1 MMKHLCICALVVL
14 VLAVGC
20 SAPSGDADSSA
31 PHTPDTKATA
41 GTSAGIHTATPLP
54 TAITPSTSQV
64 AAANKAGEPTLTVDP
79 EGLRWF
85 LPPNGKALPLP
96 FGSPKAAVLASLERV
111 RGKAAQGTNA
121 DCGAGP
127 VQVAS
132 WPDGLS
138 LIFQDAK
145 FAGWGLGTRAA
156 GSVSTADGIGPGT
169 TRAQIKEAIGPPL
182 KIRQTGLGT
191 EFTAGDYHGVLDGPG
206 PDARITDMWT
216 GVNCVA
222 R

>member
-1 MMKHLCICALVVL
+1 MKHLCICALVVL

-145 FAGWGLGTRAA
+145 FAGWG
-156 GSVSTADGIGPGT
+156 
-169 TRAQIKEAIGPPL
+169 
-182 KIRQTGLGT
+182 
-191 EFTAGDYHGVLDGPG
+191 
-206 PDARITDMWT
+206 
-216 GVNCVA
+216 
-222 R
+222 